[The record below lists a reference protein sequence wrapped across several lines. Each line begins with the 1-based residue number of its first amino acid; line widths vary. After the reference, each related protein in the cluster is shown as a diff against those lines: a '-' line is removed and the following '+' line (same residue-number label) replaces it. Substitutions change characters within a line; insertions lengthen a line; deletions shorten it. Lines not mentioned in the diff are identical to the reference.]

1 MEGLFG
7 ELCGQSHAAEREGRA
22 ARDPRV
28 RCPARGQEPIINQI
42 LYRSFRLCWSK
53 AL

>member
-7 ELCGQSHAAEREGRA
+7 ELCGQSHAAEREGRE

-28 RCPARGQEPIINQI
+28 RCSARGQEPGLVAVLFVSVQKK
-42 LYRSFRLCWSK
+42 WG
-53 AL
+53 